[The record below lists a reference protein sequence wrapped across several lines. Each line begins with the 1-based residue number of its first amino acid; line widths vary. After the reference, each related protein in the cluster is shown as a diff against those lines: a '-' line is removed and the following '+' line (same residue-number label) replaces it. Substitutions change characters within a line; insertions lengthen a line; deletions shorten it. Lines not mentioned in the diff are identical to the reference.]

1 MSLTIKFTCLTR
13 RTATTKVVAK
23 VFRVSCCI
31 VAVLTFCLR
40 DNKLRFRFEKSS
52 SGPSFFNCP
61 RKRSITTSFETF
73 FASQNC
79 RFFFGQKVI
88 SSFRCFRIRLF
99 FFLAAF
105 ISSSQRNFVKIS
117 EFDLRCDLTSDWLS
131 RRSEFRTFFRRNYS
145 EKFAQNKIFFGLVVG
160 FYFTKTSWIGSLW
173 FLRVSHWTRFVA
185 QCPRWVKIFG
195 TAEWTTKFLVGLT
208 NRWQKPGRLYQ
219 VLCCCIN
226 WSHLWCNHC
235 TNKIS
240 TDLNK
245 VGLTTG
251 SR

>member
-1 MSLTIKFTCLTR
+1 MSAAALWRCLSS
-13 RTATTKVVAK
+13 AFGK
-23 VFRVSCCI
+23 
-31 VAVLTFCLR
+31 
-40 DNKLRFRFEKSS
+40 NKLRFRFEKSS

-99 FFLAAF
+99 FFPAAF

-131 RRSEFRTFFRRNYS
+131 RRSKFR
-145 EKFAQNKIFFGLVVG
+145 IFFSPKLFRKIRSKQNFLRFSCR
-160 FYFTKTSWIGSLW
+160 FYFTKTSWFGSLW
-173 FLRVSHWTRFVA
+173 FFRVSHWTRFVA

-208 NRWQKPGRLYQ
+208 NRWQKPGRSYQ
-219 VLCCCIN
+219 VLFCCIN
-226 WSHLWCNHC
+226 WSHLGAYVITAPIKFQLIW
-235 TNKIS
+235 IR
-240 TDLNK
+240 L
-245 VGLTTG
+245 V
-251 SR
+251 

>member
-61 RKRSITTSFETF
+61 RKRSITTSFKTF

-99 FFLAAF
+99 SLRPPLFLHRKGTLLKYQNLTFAATWPATDWVEGRSSELFFAE
-105 ISSSQRNFVKIS
+105 IIPKN
-117 EFDLRCDLTSDWLS
+117 
-131 RRSEFRTFFRRNYS
+131 
-145 EKFAQNKIFFGLVVG
+145 
-160 FYFTKTSWIGSLW
+160 SL
-173 FLRVSHWTRFVA
+173 
-185 QCPRWVKIFG
+185 K
-195 TAEWTTKFLVGLT
+195 TKFSSV
-208 NRWQKPGRLYQ
+208 
-219 VLCCCIN
+219 
-226 WSHLWCNHC
+226 
-235 TNKIS
+235 
-240 TDLNK
+240 
-245 VGLTTG
+245 
-251 SR
+251 

>member
-1 MSLTIKFTCLTR
+1 MTIKFTCLTR

-31 VAVLTFCLR
+31 VAVLEFCLR
-40 DNKLRFRFEKSS
+40 DNKLSFRSEKKFKWTQF
-52 SGPSFFNCP
+52 FFNCP

-99 FFLAAF
+99 FFPAAF

-131 RRSEFRTFFRRNYS
+131 RRSKFRTFFSPKLFR
-145 EKFAQNKIFFGLVVG
+145 KIRSKQKSSGLVVG
-160 FYFTKTSWIGSLW
+160 FISL
-173 FLRVSHWTRFVA
+173 
-185 QCPRWVKIFG
+185 K
-195 TAEWTTKFLVGLT
+195 LVGL
-208 NRWQKPGRLYQ
+208 
-219 VLCCCIN
+219 V
-226 WSHLWCNHC
+226 HF
-235 TNKIS
+235 
-240 TDLNK
+240 
-245 VGLTTG
+245 G
-251 SR
+251 SWEWVTEHAL